1 MHGDHGRNQH
11 MTDDGFP
18 LGAIVRL
25 HALRREINEAFRANA
40 PVAFPGE
47 RVACFPAKTKYFVQL
62 VEPP

>member
-1 MHGDHGRNQH
+1 M
-11 MTDDGFP
+11 GFRSARSFARTHR
-18 LGAIVRL
+18 GL